1 MGETD
6 TGIAGPERRSGTAEI
21 GDKASLLEALRRIAE
36 DIRVFIEL
44 SLQESDYS
52 WQEWLPMIVRASEI
66 RCWERKNCGKRECPS
81 YENSDGRCWLVSG
94 TMCGGEVQ
102 GKFAQKYKNCSLC
115 DVYQEA
121 VFSDPAVEI
130 YEHLITLVHSLK
142 TTQSK
147 LLNLATKDML
157 TGLYNRNYFNEAMAR
172 ETARAKRFGEQM
184 SVLIIDVD
192 GFKSF
197 NDNFGHLH
205 GDGILRECAKIL
217 KKSVR
222 ESDFLC
228 RFGGDEFVIVSPRHD
243 CGDNKALMARI
254 EEHVSDWNRDCASD
268 NYRVSFSVGCAVW
281 NGRGDILDT
290 IKAADLSMYESKRN
304 KKTPR

>member
-1 MGETD
+1 M
-6 TGIAGPERRSGTAEI
+6 
-21 GDKASLLEALRRIAE
+21 
-36 DIRVFIEL
+36 
-44 SLQESDYS
+44 
-52 WQEWLPMIVRASEI
+52 
-66 RCWERKNCGKRECPS
+66 
-81 YENSDGRCWLVSG
+81 
-94 TMCGGEVQ
+94 
-102 GKFAQKYKNCSLC
+102 
-115 DVYQEA
+115 
-121 VFSDPAVEI
+121 EI

-147 LLNLATKDML
+147 LVNLATKDML

-205 GDGILRECAKIL
+205 GDGILRECANIL

-243 CGDNKALMARI
+243 CSDNKVLVERI

-268 NYRVSFSVGCAVW
+268 DYCLSLSVGCAVW
-281 NGRGDILDT
+281 NGRGDILAT
-290 IKAADLSMYESKRN
+290 IEAADLSMYESKRT